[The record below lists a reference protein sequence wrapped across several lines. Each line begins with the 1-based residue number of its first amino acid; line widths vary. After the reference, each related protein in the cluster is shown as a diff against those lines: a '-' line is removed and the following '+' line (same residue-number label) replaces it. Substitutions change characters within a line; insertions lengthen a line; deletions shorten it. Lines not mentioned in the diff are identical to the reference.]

1 MKKLLTLLLILLAAA
16 TFAFADE
23 SDDSDDFDDIFSS
36 EAQDIVV
43 EESTPVIP
51 AASSG
56 PAASLIN
63 FTGHFEADVGL
74 SAIIIDKPDFG
85 GYLDLKNLLYLN
97 VKPSPVFS
105 LHGAL
110 ETSLKNA
117 FSLNLNYL
125 YFDYMIFNKIFIS
138 AGKKEIK
145 WGYTRLFENCNV
157 MSDTNS
163 YLNAE
168 FRLPWSSGTATMVA
182 SYNYA
187 KLTTSPSY
195 KDISYAASLEQTI
208 GHTSLN
214 LFGKIYGHSERINE
228 VHKNPLA
235 GLEAKR
241 TFWGYDAYLQAYTSI
256 ADFKQLNKKE
266 GYQTLTA
273 TGGFYKLW
281 DSFEPNLGINI
292 EYQYIWKPA
301 ATDDYEHN
309 HLIFLQGGIKRIGKK
324 KNMKGALEWQHNFNT
339 SAGLVKAAFI
349 VDGLFPYASW
359 KNGIEVDY
367 SKSAKPKFTLG
378 TTISISLDY

>member
-1 MKKLLTLLLILLAAA
+1 
-16 TFAFADE
+16 
-23 SDDSDDFDDIFSS
+23 
-36 EAQDIVV
+36 
-43 EESTPVIP
+43 
-51 AASSG
+51 
-56 PAASLIN
+56 
-63 FTGHFEADVGL
+63 
-74 SAIIIDKPDFG
+74 
-85 GYLDLKNLLYLN
+85 
-97 VKPSPVFS
+97 
-105 LHGAL
+105 
-110 ETSLKNA
+110 
-117 FSLNLNYL
+117 
-125 YFDYMIFNKIFIS
+125 
-138 AGKKEIK
+138 
-145 WGYTRLFENCNV
+145 
-157 MSDTNS
+157 
-163 YLNAE
+163 
-168 FRLPWSSGTATMVA
+168 MVA

-214 LFGKIYGHSERINE
+214 LFGKIYGQSEKINE

-309 HLIFLQGGIKRIGKK
+309 HLIFLHMILHVSCLHFRQRYK
-324 KNMKGALEWQHNFNT
+324 
-339 SAGLVKAAFI
+339 
-349 VDGLFPYASW
+349 
-359 KNGIEVDY
+359 
-367 SKSAKPKFTLG
+367 
-378 TTISISLDY
+378 